1 MVNPVGPQRLKI
13 GGEANGEVED
23 AADSVVEEPP
33 TRVDG
38 LQEETEEVV
47 LEVDLGHRTLTHWHV
62 IAAGARPY
70 SP

>member
-13 GGEANGEVED
+13 RGEANGEVED
-23 AADSVVEEPP
+23 AADSVVEEPR

-47 LEVDLGHRTLTHWHV
+47 LEVDLGHQTLTQWRV
-62 IAAGARPY
+62 TAAGCVAI
-70 SP
+70 